1 MIRRRDL
8 LGAGAFAGLAGAASA
23 GAIGFR
29 RAQRTVPPG
38 GDEALTQLPP
48 HLGAWQLQPSRADM
62 VDPIEI
68 DVAFAAALDMY
79 DRVVER
85 DYVAPALP
93 RIMLNIVYKRELRQ
107 EDRFHWPEFCYATQ
121 GFKVRRLAPL
131 ALDNGPVVTRFIGDR
146 AGRNELVGYFMR
158 IGDALPAGSLAVRAA
173 LFRQSLALRLPDGVM
188 VRASFLT
195 DELDSDDPADADKML
210 AGFFRALLAGAERPL
225 WEMLVGGARG
235 ALHQPATGFQL

>member
-1 MIRRRDL
+1 MIQRRDV
-8 LGAGAFAGLAGAASA
+8 LGAALFAGLAGATSV

-29 RAQRTVPPG
+29 RAQRAVPPG
-38 GDEALTQLPP
+38 GDVVLTALPP
-48 HLGAWQLQPSRADM
+48 QLGAWRLQPSRADM
-62 VDPIEI
+62 VDPIEL
-68 DVAFAAALDMY
+68 DAAFAAALDMY
-79 DRVVER
+79 DRIVER

-93 RIMLNIVYKRELRQ
+93 RIMLSIVYKRELRQ

-131 ALDNGPVVTRFIGDR
+131 ALPDGPVVTRFLGDR
-146 AGRNELVGYFMR
+146 FGRNELVGYFMR

-195 DELDSDDPADADKML
+195 DELDTDDPAAADAVLASFFEKLLADAGRPLLKML
-210 AGFFRALLAGAERPL
+210 IGDALRSA
-225 WEMLVGGARG
+225 
-235 ALHQPATGFQL
+235 

>member
-8 LGAGAFAGLAGAASA
+8 LGAGAFAGLACATSS

-29 RAQRTVPPG
+29 RAQQTVPPG
-38 GDEALTQLPP
+38 ADAVLTHLPGR
-48 HLGAWQLQPSRADM
+48 LGQWQLQPARADM

-85 DYVAPALP
+85 DYVAPTLP

-121 GFKVRRLAPL
+121 GFKVQRMAPL
-131 ALDNGPVVTRFIGDR
+131 ALGNGLTLTRFLGDR
-146 AGRNELVGYFMR
+146 AGRGELVGYFMR
-158 IGDALPAGSLAVRAA
+158 IGDALPSGSFGVRAA

-195 DELDSDDPADADKML
+195 DELDDDDPAAAGKVL
-210 AGFFRALLAGAERPL
+210 AGFFRALIAGAGQPL
-225 WEMLVGGARG
+225 RQMLIGDVGAGHWPAAG
-235 ALHQPATGFQL
+235 HQS

>member
-8 LGAGAFAGLAGAASA
+8 LGAGAFAGLACATSS

-29 RAQRTVPPG
+29 RAQRSVPPG
-38 GDEALTQLPP
+38 GDVVLTQLPP
-48 HLGAWQLQPSRADM
+48 QLGTWQLQPSRSDM

-68 DVAFAAALDMY
+68 DFAFAAALDMY

-85 DYVAPALP
+85 DYVAAALP

-121 GFKVRRLAPL
+121 GFKVRRLAPQPL
-131 ALDNGPVVTRFIGDR
+131 GAGPTVTRFLGDR
-146 AGRNELVGYFMR
+146 EGRSELVGYFMR
-158 IGDALPAGSLAVRAA
+158 IGDALPVGSMAVRAA

-195 DELDSDDPADADKML
+195 DELDDDDPGAADAVL
-210 AGFFRALLAGAERPL
+210 AGFFRTLLAGAEPPL
-225 WEMLVGGARG
+225 QRMLVGD
-235 ALHQPATGFQL
+235 ALRRPAGFLA